1 MVPAPF
7 LGRHLFVHILSGS
20 FPPPPAVSLCLSFS
34 LALPLSIGKFGRQ
47 KPRCLFA
54 AAERKIKCSFLHSA
68 TLPHVTHE
76 CHVFFVTCSI
86 TNYLNGW
93 SFYAIQELPSIKRSE
108 VILPNAKD
116 TDRSPMPAPSLAL
129 PPPPRPADWAATRM
143 TRTATRMVTQM
154 ATQM

>member
-1 MVPAPF
+1 MSPS
-7 LGRHLFVHILSGS
+7 LYICSLYLNICHHTYILYVDRPSRFRS
-20 FPPPPAVSLCLSFS
+20 LPLCLSFY

-47 KPRCLFA
+47 KTRCLFA

-129 PPPPRPADWAATRM
+129 CPPPSPPLA
-143 TRTATRMVTQM
+143 
-154 ATQM
+154 